1 MVQTLDPAGLY
12 YQSGLRQGDVI
23 LSANGEPLQTQADF
37 ERLAAVNPSQPLPLV
52 VRREGKEQPIEVRP
66 RQVRGGR
73 AHLGVRFDL
82 DVQSA
87 AMISS
92 VTPGS
97 PAEAAGLRPGDIIT
111 IINGEPI
118 TSYQQVM
125 QFLAALRP
133 GNQLDIRFTRR
144 VENQTRVTLDSA
156 PRTTQTAASPRVP
169 ADRTAAPSS
178 SAGQAVP
185 R

>member
-1 MVQTLDPAGLY
+1 MGLY
-12 YQSGLRQGDVI
+12 YESGLRQGDTL
-23 LSANGEPLQTQADF
+23 LSSNGVPIQSQADF
-37 ERLAAVNPSQPLPLV
+37 ERLATANPSQPLPLL
-52 VRREGKEQPIEVRP
+52 VRREGREMPIELRP
-66 RQVRGGR
+66 RQVAQGGR

-97 PAEAAGLRPGDIIT
+97 PAEAAGLRPGDIVT
-111 IINGEPI
+111 VINGEPI
-118 TSYQQVM
+118 TSYQQVF
-125 QFLAALRP
+125 QFLSSLRP

-156 PRTTQTAASPRVP
+156 PRTNQTAAALSPVP
-169 ADRTAAPSS
+169 VERTTVLPSPAAQAAPK
-178 SAGQAVP
+178 
-185 R
+185 

>member
-1 MVQTLDPAGLY
+1 M
-12 YQSGLRQGDVI
+12 
-23 LSANGEPLQTQADF
+23 
-37 ERLAAVNPSQPLPLV
+37 
-52 VRREGKEQPIEVRP
+52 PIELRP
-66 RQVRGGR
+66 RQVAQGGR

-156 PRTTQTAASPRVP
+156 PRTNQTAAAPSRVP
-169 ADRTAAPSS
+169 AERTTVPPSPASQAAP
-178 SAGQAVP
+178 